1 MTLTELMV
9 QTITKQIANPT
20 RAVCNSES
28 AFVEQALSKQNRE
41 LAEQYWDWVCIEA
54 WDSVR
59 GPKKFGQQVY
69 DLQQEL
75 SQIGKKTQMPV
86 WGTYGT

>member
-1 MTLTELMV
+1 MTHTELLV

-28 AFVEQALSKQNRE
+28 AFVEQELSKRNRE
-41 LAEQYWDWVCIEA
+41 LAEQYWNWVCIEA
-54 WDSVR
+54 WDSVS

>member
-1 MTLTELMV
+1 MTYTELLI

-28 AFVEQALSKQNRE
+28 AFVEQELSKQNPE
-41 LAEQYWDWVCIEA
+41 LAEQYWSWVCSEA

-75 SQIGKKTQMPV
+75 SQIGKKTPMPV